1 MIISFISTYDV
12 IRTPKNGSAVNGHM
26 MQTEPRD
33 QYTALSLEG
42 VLLHIYDFSYNFDTV
57 SYKFLE
63 IGTSDITFMGL
74 DQELK

>member
-1 MIISFISTYDV
+1 MTSSEL
-12 IRTPKNGSAVNGHM
+12 PKMVVQYTGHV

-42 VLLHIYDFSYNFDTV
+42 VLLNIYDFSYNFDTV